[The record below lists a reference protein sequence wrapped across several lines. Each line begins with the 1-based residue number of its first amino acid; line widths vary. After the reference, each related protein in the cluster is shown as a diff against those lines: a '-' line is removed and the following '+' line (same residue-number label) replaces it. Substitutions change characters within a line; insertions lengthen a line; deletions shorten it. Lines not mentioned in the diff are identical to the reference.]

1 MNAEESRR
9 MKTKM
14 KLTDTS
20 YLRFERKWARN
31 KMILD
36 TVMALLG
43 CAAVGLFVA
52 ALLGYGAAWA
62 WGGWR

>member
-1 MNAEESRR
+1 
-9 MKTKM
+9 M

-20 YLRFERKWARN
+20 YIRFERKWARN

-43 CAAVGLFVA
+43 LIAMGLFIA
-52 ALLGYGAAWA
+52 ALLGYGAVWA

>member
-1 MNAEESRR
+1 
-9 MKTKM
+9 M

-36 TVMALLG
+36 TVMALFG
-43 CAAVGLFVA
+43 CVAVGLFIA
-52 ALLGYGAAWA
+52 ALLGYGAVWA

>member
-1 MNAEESRR
+1 MNAEKLRR
-9 MKTKM
+9 MKIKM

-20 YLRFERKWARN
+20 YIRFERKWARN

-36 TVMALLG
+36 TVMAFFGLI
-43 CAAVGLFVA
+43 AVGLFVA
-52 ALLGYGAAWA
+52 ALLGYGAVWA

>member
-1 MNAEESRR
+1 MNAEKLRR
-9 MKTKM
+9 MRIKM

-20 YLRFERKWARN
+20 YIRFERKWARN

-43 CAAVGLFVA
+43 CIVAGLFVA
-52 ALLGYGAAWA
+52 ALLGYGAVWA

>member
-1 MNAEESRR
+1 
-9 MKTKM
+9 M

-43 CAAVGLFVA
+43 CIVAGLFVA